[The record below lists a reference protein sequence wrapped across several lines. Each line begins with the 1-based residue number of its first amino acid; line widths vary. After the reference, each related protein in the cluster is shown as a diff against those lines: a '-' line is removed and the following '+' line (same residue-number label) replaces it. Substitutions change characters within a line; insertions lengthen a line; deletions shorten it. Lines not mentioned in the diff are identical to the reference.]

1 MATQV
6 ALEPTTTPVPKRRD
20 FGSSARL
27 WGGFF
32 GRAWLWFVA
41 GCLVVTFVPMLFGWR
56 PYVIESGSMT
66 PRIKVGDVILS
77 SPEHDAKKLLGHVT
91 VFNDPDAYRAGTVK
105 SHRVISINP
114 DGTLVTKG
122 DANPTADPVPVPM
135 SNVKGIGRLLVRWV
149 GLPLIWVQQGAW
161 LKIALLILTFW
172 VAAVLV
178 VRDHDEPIVDEG
190 DDDDTDTDTDADAD
204 GDPAGDRDGDGDADP
219 SDDLDD
225 LDDLEHGD
233 DENPDD
239 GLVAPARWKPRG
251 SGLRWLGRSQ
261 HRRPLT
267 TPEIAKMIG
276 TRTAVVT
283 VTAGA
288 LLLPTTTA
296 AFSATT
302 ANTASTWSTAAT
314 FGPSYTNDTKALS
327 PYLYWKLDDAT
338 GQNVAVDYSGNSRN
352 GQYSPMPSG
361 TTPWTMQQT
370 GGLTGQSPNLS
381 VTATGGAGTNTTCVT
396 TNAAAENPAPN
407 TYSEIIWFK
416 TTSTQG
422 GKLIGFESSQ
432 TGVSNSNSGG
442 QYDRHIYMDGN
453 GALWFG
459 VWTGSTT
466 TVNSGPGFNDGK
478 WHMAVAT
485 MGNTGGMRLYVDDA
499 LVDSRA
505 YVNSQNYDAL
515 GGGWWRVG
523 CGNLSGWDA
532 YTTQTNYGF
541 AGSLDE
547 ATVYTTEI
555 SATDVNQLW
564 TDINPA
570 PVITGLQ
577 NGDFEAG
584 SITPWTCTAG
594 SGISTNQHNG
604 TYAADLAWYGNFW
617 APQVGECDQTVA
629 LLPNHTYTLTAWV
642 IRATVGV
649 SGGATGSA
657 SSTNRN
663 WRQVSFNFT
672 TDATGA
678 FTVYAQEYSTNN
690 TGYVDDITIS

>member
-6 ALEPTTTPVPKRRD
+6 ALEPTTTPAPKRRD

-91 VFNDPDAYRAGTVK
+91 VFKDPDAYRAGTVK

-122 DANPTADPVPVPM
+122 DANPTADPTPVPM
-135 SNVKGIGRLLVRWV
+135 GNVKGIGRLLVRWI
-149 GLPLIWVQQGAW
+149 GLPLIWVQRGAW
-161 LKIALLILTFW
+161 LKLALLVLTFW

-178 VRDHDEPIVDEG
+178 VRDHDEPIDDEADDESDDDAADTDGDDGGDDGELDDEG
-190 DDDDTDTDTDADAD
+190 D
-204 GDPAGDRDGDGDADP
+204 GRVV
-219 SDDLDD
+219 DDLN
-225 LDDLEHGD
+225 
-233 DENPDD
+233 DEVGHVTDETPDD
-239 GLVAPARWKPRG
+239 GVAVPARWKPRG
-251 SGLRWLGRSQ
+251 SGLSWLGRSR
-261 HRRPLT
+261 HRRELT
-267 TPEIAKMIG
+267 KPELAKMIG
-276 TRTAVVT
+276 ARTAVVT

-302 ANTASTWSTAAT
+302 ASTGSVWATAAS
-314 FGPSYTNDTKALS
+314 FGPNYTSDTKALN

-338 GQNVAVDYSGNSRN
+338 GQNVAIDYSGNSRN
-352 GQYSPMPSG
+352 GQYSPTPSG
-361 TTPWTMQQT
+361 TTPWKMQQT
-370 GGLTGQSPNLS
+370 GGLTGQSPNLA
-381 VTATGGAGTNTTCVT
+381 VNATGGQSANPTCVT

-407 TYSEIIWFK
+407 TYSEIIWFN

-432 TGVSNSNSGG
+432 TGVSNSNNGG
-442 QYDRHIYMDGN
+442 QYDRHIYMDGT

-459 VWTGSTT
+459 VWTGATT
-466 TVNSGPGFNDGK
+466 TVNSGPGYNDGK

-485 MGNTGGMRLYVDDA
+485 MGATGGMRLYVDDA
-499 LVDSRA
+499 LVASRA
-505 YVNSQNYDAL
+505 YVNSQDYTAL

-523 CGNLSGWDA
+523 CGNLSGWGS

-541 AGSLDE
+541 NGSLDE
-547 ATVYTTEI
+547 ATVYTTELA
-555 SATDVNQLW
+555 ATDVDKLW

-570 PVITGLQ
+570 PATSPLQ
-577 NGDFEAG
+577 NGDFETG
-584 SITPWTCTAG
+584 SLSPWTCTNG
-594 SGISTNQHNG
+594 SISANSHNG
-604 TYAADLAWYGNFW
+604 NYAAALGAFL
-617 APQVGECDQTVA
+617 QTGECDQTVT

-642 IRATVGV
+642 LRATVGV

-663 WRQVSFNFT
+663 WRQVSFSFT
-672 TDATGA
+672 TDATGT
-678 FTVYAQEYSTNN
+678 FTVYAQSNSTFN
-690 TGYVDDITIS
+690 TGYVDDITIN

>member
-6 ALEPTTTPVPKRRD
+6 VLEPTTTPASKRRD

-77 SPEHDAKKLLGHVT
+77 SPEQNPNKLLGHVT
-91 VFNDPDAYRAGTVK
+91 VFKDPDPSRAGTVK
-105 SHRVISINP
+105 SHRVVKINP
-114 DGTLVTKG
+114 DNTLVTKG
-122 DANPTADPVPVPM
+122 DANPTVDPAPVPM
-135 SNVKGIGRLLVRWV
+135 SDVKGIGRLLVRWI
-149 GLPLIWVQQGAW
+149 GLPLIWLQQGAW
-161 LKIALLILTFW
+161 IKLAMVVLSFW

-178 VRDHDEPIVDEG
+178 VRDHDDALVDE
-190 DDDDTDTDTDADAD
+190 DDAD
-204 GDPAGDRDGDGDADP
+204 GDPDGDGDELP
-219 SDDLDD
+219 
-225 LDDLEHGD
+225 GD
-233 DENPDD
+233 DRAERDEADADDDIGDDIDDD
-239 GLVAPARWKPRG
+239 GDEEAGVAQPARWKPRR
-251 SGLRWLGRSQ
+251 SGLTWFSRSR
-261 HRRPLT
+261 HRRALT
-267 TPEIAKMIG
+267 KAEMTRMIG
-276 TRTAVVT
+276 ARSVVVT

-296 AFSATT
+296 AFSASTV
-302 ANTASTWSTAAT
+302 NTASTWSAAST
-314 FGPSYTNDTKALS
+314 FGPNYTSDTKALN

-352 GQYSPMPSG
+352 GQYSPTPSG
-361 TTPWTMQQT
+361 ATPWTMQQT
-370 GGLTGQSPNLS
+370 GGLTGQSPNLA
-381 VTATGGAGTNTTCVT
+381 VTAAGGASTNTTCVT
-396 TNAAAENPAPN
+396 TNAAAQNPAVN

-453 GALWFG
+453 GALTFG
-459 VWTGSTT
+459 VWTGQTT
-466 TVNSGPGFNDGK
+466 TVSSGPGYNDGK

-485 MGNTGGMRLYVDDA
+485 MGNTGGMRLYVDDV
-499 LVDSRA
+499 LVGSQA
-505 YVNSQNYDAL
+505 YVTSQNYDAL

-523 CGNLSGWDA
+523 CGNLSGWGS

-555 SATDVNQLW
+555 SAADVDKLW

-570 PVITGLQ
+570 PVIVSLA
-577 NGDFEAG
+577 NGDFETG
-584 SITPWTCTAG
+584 SISPWTCTAG
-594 SGISTNQHNG
+594 SDISTNSHG
-604 TYAADLAWYGNFW
+604 GAYAAALTSYGASNN
-617 APQVGECDQTVA
+617 QLGECDQTIR

-642 IRATVGV
+642 NRANVGV

-657 SSTNRN
+657 GANTGN
-663 WRQVSFNFT
+663 WRQVSFTFT
-672 TDATGA
+672 TDATGS
-678 FTVYAQEYSTNN
+678 FTVYAQEFN
-690 TGYVDDITIS
+690 TSRPGYVDDITIS